1 MRETSVN
8 LGSSEKHGKQ
18 ALKRY
23 CINMLICLVGF
34 FYLVNN
40 SDEDT
45 KKNKNAMD
53 LKECIL
59 FYQNIPPQN

>member
-18 ALKRY
+18 ALKQY
-23 CINMLICLVGF
+23 YINMLICLVGF
-34 FYLVNN
+34 FYLANN

-45 KKNKNAMD
+45 KKNKKAMD

-59 FYQNIPPQN
+59 FYQNTLSQN